1 MKQILLFALLCFSF
15 GLAAQPAND
24 HCSGAYVIPA
34 QPYGDFSTPYFVTTQ
49 AATASGE
56 AVSCF
61 DPSDADDDVW
71 LKFTATHTSHI
82 LRQLTGDVPLLEGMF
97 YAGSCG
103 SLTFLKCFFISAAY
117 GWESSVSGLTVGET
131 YYIRI
136 FTVGNSST
144 VMDRQLAL
152 WAPSAVNDECAGAVS
167 IPLSSGS
174 AIATVN
180 TTGGS
185 TSIDWT
191 CFSGFTADV
200 FYSFVAPD
208 ASAAITLNPI
218 NGVTP
223 VGMALSATCPTGAAT
238 CYQALSTQFPL
249 VHTFTGLTVGA
260 TYYLRVTSFS
270 ATPVSLTITAPPAC
284 YADVDG
290 DGYGAPGAPTP
301 FNGGCGTGY
310 VSNDLDCNDSDPLIY
325 PGAPERCNG
334 LDDNCDGVNGE
345 DGAAHPDY
353 AALMALYNSTNG
365 SNWYTHTNWGSPCS
379 VCEWSGVT
387 CDGNG
392 RVTSL
397 LLQSNNLTGELPDD
411 LGNLSELRYINCIDN
426 ALTGDIP
433 STLGNLSNLE
443 VLYLSGNQ
451 FSSLSGSI
459 PPELGNLSN
468 LTTLVLAENQ
478 LSGSIP
484 TELGNLSNL
493 TTLGLSGN
501 QLSGSIPTE
510 LGNLNNLAALY
521 LHANQLSGGIPASLG
536 NLNNLTALYLHANQ
550 LTGNIPASLGNLSN
564 LAELYL
570 GNNQLNGSIP
580 VEFGNLNN
588 LNLLVLDDNQ
598 FSGNIP
604 AELGNLSNLTK
615 LSLSENQLT
624 GNIPVSLGNLSNLVE
639 LYLSHNQLNGSIPA
653 ELGSLNNLNFL
664 VLDNNQFSGN
674 IPAELGN
681 LSNLLGLYL
690 SNNQLSGPI
699 PAALDNLSNLGDL
712 LLNSNQLSG
721 SIPGS
726 LGNLSNLQILQ
737 LNNNNLS
744 GCFDPNLANLCGTSY
759 DFSNNAGL
767 PGNGNFAA
775 FCNDGTGGCGMD
787 ADGDGFTIAQ
797 GDCNDNNPAI
807 HPGASESCNSTDDNC
822 NGQIDEGLGL
832 GTSCTVGQ
840 GVCARTGTIICAPGG
855 GTMCTAT
862 PGSPS
867 TEVCDGFDNDCDG
880 AVDEG
885 FSPSISCP
893 SPITINTNT
902 ACIVTL
908 ADYTSLAVLGNCTSN
923 VTVTQSPVPGTVI
936 YGIGTSTITLTVT
949 NSFADMR
956 TCTFNLVRR
965 DVIAPMIT
973 CPANR
978 TVNLN
983 VYCQA
988 SLANYTNL
996 STVSDNCTY
1005 SYDIIRTQSPSA
1017 GTVVTG
1023 VGTSVV
1029 TLTATDLSGN
1039 TSTCNFTVTRSDVI
1053 IPNIICPQPQPQILE
1068 LNASCQAALPNY
1080 AAATYVSDNCTPQP
1094 AIGLTQ
1100 TPSPG
1105 TTMIGI
1111 GSSTVTMRAT
1121 DAVGRTRT
1129 CTFIVNRMD
1138 AAAPF
1143 CGSAPQGYANPAG
1156 EAQEKP
1162 ATLEERTDQA
1172 HTMPAFELEIFPNPA
1187 EEVVYLVLHGLSNA
1201 AEVSLLDELGRLVWR
1216 QSLDPEQ
1223 NAAAIDFSEEQL
1235 LGAGLYFV
1243 TARSE
1248 GAVLTK
1254 RLVKLKP

>member
-1 MKQILLFALLCFSF
+1 M
-15 GLAAQPAND
+15 
-24 HCSGAYVIPA
+24 
-34 QPYGDFSTPYFVTTQ
+34 
-49 AATASGE
+49 
-56 AVSCF
+56 
-61 DPSDADDDVW
+61 
-71 LKFTATHTSHI
+71 
-82 LRQLTGDVPLLEGMF
+82 
-97 YAGSCG
+97 
-103 SLTFLKCFFISAAY
+103 
-117 GWESSVSGLTVGET
+117 
-131 YYIRI
+131 
-136 FTVGNSST
+136 
-144 VMDRQLAL
+144 
-152 WAPSAVNDECAGAVS
+152 
-167 IPLSSGS
+167 
-174 AIATVN
+174 
-180 TTGGS
+180 
-185 TSIDWT
+185 
-191 CFSGFTADV
+191 
-200 FYSFVAPD
+200 
-208 ASAAITLNPI
+208 
-218 NGVTP
+218 
-223 VGMALSATCPTGAAT
+223 
-238 CYQALSTQFPL
+238 
-249 VHTFTGLTVGA
+249 
-260 TYYLRVTSFS
+260 
-270 ATPVSLTITAPPAC
+270 
-284 YADVDG
+284 
-290 DGYGAPGAPTP
+290 
-301 FNGGCGTGY
+301 
-310 VSNDLDCNDSDPLIY
+310 
-325 PGAPERCNG
+325 
-334 LDDNCDGVNGE
+334 
-345 DGAAHPDY
+345 
-353 AALMALYNSTNG
+353 
-365 SNWYTHTNWGSPCS
+365 
-379 VCEWSGVT
+379 CEWSGVT

-397 LLQSNNLTGELPDD
+397 FLQSNNLTGELPDD

-580 VEFGNLNN
+580 VELGNLNN

-624 GNIPVSLGNLSNLVE
+624 GNIPVSLGNLSNLAE
-639 LYLSHNQLNGSIPA
+639 LYLSNNQLNGSIPA
-653 ELGSLNNLNFL
+653 ELGNLSNLAELYLSNNQLNGSIPAELGNLNNLNFL
-664 VLDNNQFSGN
+664 FLDDNQFSGN

-681 LSNLLGLYL
+681 LSNLQGLYL

-699 PAALDNLSNLGDL
+699 PAALDNLSNLGEL

-726 LGNLSNLQILQ
+726 LGNLSNLHTLQ

-744 GCFDPNLANLCGTSY
+744 GCFDPNLTNLCGTSY

-767 PGNGNFAA
+767 PGNGDFAA

-807 HPGASESCNSTDDNC
+807 HPGASESCNSIDDNC

-885 FSPSISCP
+885 FSPSINCP

-902 ACIVTL
+902 ACVVAL
-908 ADYTSLAVLGNCTSN
+908 ADHTSLAVLGDCTSN

-936 YGIGTSTITLTVT
+936 YGLGTSTITLTAT

-965 DVIAPMIT
+965 DVIAPMII

-983 VYCQA
+983 VHCLA
-988 SLANYTNL
+988 SLANYTSL
-996 STVSDNCTY
+996 STVSDNCTS
-1005 SYDIIRTQSPSA
+1005 SYDIVRSQSPSA

-1029 TLTATDLSGN
+1029 TLTATDFSGN
-1039 TSTCNFTVTRSDVI
+1039 TSTCNFMVTRSDVI

-1080 AAATYVSDNCTPQP
+1080 AAATFVSDNCTPQP

-1129 CTFIVNRMD
+1129 CTFIVNRRD
-1138 AAAPF
+1138 VAAPF

-1156 EAQEKP
+1156 EAQENP
-1162 ATLEERTDQA
+1162 AMLEERTDQA

-1187 EEVVYLVLHGLSNA
+1187 EEVVYLVLHGLSNT

-1223 NAAAIDFSEEQL
+1223 NAATIDFSEEQL
-1235 LGAGLYFV
+1235 FGAGLYFV